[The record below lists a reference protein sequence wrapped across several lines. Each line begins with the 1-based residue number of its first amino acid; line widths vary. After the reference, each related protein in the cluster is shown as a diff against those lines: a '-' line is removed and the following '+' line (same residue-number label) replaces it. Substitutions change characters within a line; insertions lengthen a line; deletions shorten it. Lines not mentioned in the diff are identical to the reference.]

1 MTAGN
6 SVPDQVIPIL
16 IHLISA
22 TTSLHQY
29 TVTRLLESIKTD
41 FTNQPLNQVASWCI
55 GEYAD
60 VLIAQGVQAEGQS
73 SLGWSILGHP
83 PYNVVFS
90 TDILVIISTLNR
102 LVLSHLSSKST
113 KSYAIN
119 AIAKLSNQ
127 QVSSEGHNLIR
138 QNVAKYGTSMILE
151 LQQRSVEFSALF
163 DKVSLQSNITSK
175 HGENGI
181 GISYLACE
189 EDVYECH
196 STL

>member
-1 MTAGN
+1 M
-6 SVPDQVIPIL
+6 L
-16 IHLISA
+16 MFL
-22 TTSLHQY
+22 SLKECKLKVSHHPE
-29 TVTRLLESIKTD
+29 TR
-41 FTNQPLNQVASWCI
+41 
-55 GEYAD
+55 
-60 VLIAQGVQAEGQS
+60 
-73 SLGWSILGHP
+73 WSILGHP

-90 TDILVIISTLNR
+90 TGILVIISTLNR

-163 DKVSLQSNITSK
+163 DKVSLISIITSK
-175 HGENGI
+175 RRGI
-181 GISYLACE
+181 GISYLDNVCE
-189 EDVYECH
+189 EDV
-196 STL
+196 S

>member
-1 MTAGN
+1 M
-6 SVPDQVIPIL
+6 
-16 IHLISA
+16 
-22 TTSLHQY
+22 
-29 TVTRLLESIKTD
+29 
-41 FTNQPLNQVASWCI
+41 
-55 GEYAD
+55 
-60 VLIAQGVQAEGQS
+60 QAEGQS

-90 TDILVIISTLNR
+90 TGILVIISTLNR

-163 DKVSLQSNITSK
+163 DKVSLISIITSK
-175 HGENGI
+175 RRGI
-181 GISYLACE
+181 GISYLDNVCE
-189 EDVYECH
+189 EDV
-196 STL
+196 S